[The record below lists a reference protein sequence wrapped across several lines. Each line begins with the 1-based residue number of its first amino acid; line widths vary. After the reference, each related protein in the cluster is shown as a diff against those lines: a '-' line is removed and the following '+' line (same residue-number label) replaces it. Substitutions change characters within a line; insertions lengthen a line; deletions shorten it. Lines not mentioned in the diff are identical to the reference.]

1 MPDAIVIGG
10 GQSGLAAANA
20 LREAGLKPVVLEA
33 AAEPVGSWPRY
44 YDSLTLFSPA
54 GYSSLPGKRFPG
66 DPRHYPVR
74 DEVVAYLRDYAAG
87 LDVDIRTGH
96 RVESV
101 RRNGNFVVRAGEE
114 FEAPVVV
121 AASGWFGKPHTPALP
136 GLDSFAG
143 KVIHAADYR
152 EPSAFAG
159 QRIVVVGAG
168 NSGVQIAAELAEV
181 SSVTLATR
189 KPVRYAPQRPLGKD
203 LQFWF
208 SVTGVA
214 YLPRRIKG
222 EPPTVPVIDTGHY
235 RGLIRAGRP
244 DRRPMFTRLDGNH
257 VVWSDGRREPVD
269 TLLLATGYRPDMP
282 YLGGLGALDERGMPK
297 HRRGVSTSVPGLG
310 YVGLEWQSTLVSAS
324 LRGVGRDARYVVR
337 KLAAMR

>member
-10 GQSGLAAANA
+10 GQSGLAAAYA
-20 LREAGLKPVVLEA
+20 LREAGLEPLVLEA
-33 AAEPVGSWPRY
+33 GSEPVGSWPRY

-54 GYSSLPGKRFPG
+54 RYSSLPGKRFPG
-66 DPRHYPVR
+66 DPRHYPHR
-74 DEVVAYLRDYAAG
+74 YEVVGYLRDYASA
-87 LDVDIRTGH
+87 LDADIRTGH

-101 RRNGNFVVRAGEE
+101 HHNGSFVVRAGHE

-121 AASGWFGKPHTPALP
+121 AASGWFGRPHVPALP

-143 KVIHAADYR
+143 AVMHAADYR

-159 QRIVVVGAG
+159 QRIIVVGAG
-168 NSGVQIAAELAEV
+168 NSGVQIGAELADHA
-181 SSVTLATR
+181 SVTIATR
-189 KPVRYAPQRPLGKD
+189 KPVRYAPQRPLGRD
-203 LQFWF
+203 LQFWLT
-208 SVTGVA
+208 VTGA
-214 YLPRRIKG
+214 ARLPRSVKG
-222 EPPTVPVIDTGHY
+222 DPPTVPVLDTGYY
-235 RGLIRAGRP
+235 RGRIRDGRP
-244 DRRPMFTRLDGNH
+244 DRRPMFTRLEGRH
-257 VVWSDGRREPVD
+257 VIWSDGRREPVD

-282 YLGGLGALDERGMPK
+282 YLDGLGALDERGVPR

-337 KLAAMR
+337 RLAAMR

>member
-10 GQSGLAAANA
+10 GQSGLAAAYA
-20 LREAGLKPVVLEA
+20 LREAGLRPLVLEA
-33 AAEPVGSWPRY
+33 QAEPVGSWPRY

-54 GYSSLPGKRFPG
+54 RYSALPGKRFPG
-66 DPRHYPVR
+66 DPKHYPRR
-74 DEVVAYLRDYAAG
+74 DEVVAYLRDYAADLG
-87 LDVDIRTGH
+87 VDVRTGH

-101 RRNGNFVVRAGEE
+101 RHNGNFVVRAGAE
-114 FEAPVVV
+114 FEAPMVV
-121 AASGWFGKPHTPALP
+121 AATGWFGRPHVPALP
-136 GLDSFAG
+136 GLESFTG
-143 KVIHAADYR
+143 KVVHAAGYR
-152 EPSAFAG
+152 EPGALAN

-168 NSGVQIAAELAEV
+168 NSGVQIAAELAEH

-189 KPVRYAPQRPLGKD
+189 KPVNYAPQRPLGKD

-208 SVTGVA
+208 TVTGVA
-214 YLPRRIKG
+214 FLPRRIKG
-222 EPPTVPVIDTGHY
+222 DPPTVPVIDSGYY
-235 RGLIRAGRP
+235 RRRVRAGLP

-257 VVWSDGRREPVD
+257 VVWADGRREPVD

-282 YLGGLGALDERGMPK
+282 YLDGLGAVDARGMPL
-297 HRRGVSTSVPGLG
+297 HRRGVSTTHRGLG

-337 KLAAMR
+337 QLRG